1 MKKLSLLILALILV
15 FVSCQQDHIF
25 YDISQEIQLDK
36 PSIGGKVVSIKKAEN
51 SLYAINGMLNYKSL
65 EEKRWTKV
73 ETPAGQISSIAVGND
88 QIYILLENTVYVATL
103 DEDGKVSSSWD
114 ECATGVS
121 RLFDNQAKELDK
133 KKVYIVKNGELL
145 NMDSN
150 PDLGT
155 SQFVDGA
162 DAKNVVAALS
172 LGGVDYF
179 FGTTACAVSGSN
191 FYFAN
196 GAEIKYGNGSG
207 SLNPVSTNFSATSM
221 TIFENDLYVGTDSG
235 AFVATIKDND
245 GSLSTFSYLSD
256 NAESAFGD
264 REVLGIWKFDDGDN
278 FFVSVTSASSSL
290 YDALWGYDS
299 SLNKWNLE

>member
-51 SLYAINGMLNYKSL
+51 YLYAINGMLNYKSL

-73 ETPAGQISSIAVGND
+73 ETPVEEISSVAVGND
-88 QIYILLENTVYVATL
+88 KIYILSGNTVYAANL
-103 DEDGKVSSSWD
+103 DKDGKVSSSW
-114 ECATGVS
+114 ESYKEGIS
-121 RLFDNQAKELDK
+121 RLFDNQAGT
-133 KKVYIVKNGELL
+133 VYIVKEEKLYKIGEETEITVTLA
-145 NMDSN
+145 
-150 PDLGT
+150 
-155 SQFVDGA
+155 DGA
-162 DAKNVVAALS
+162 EAKNVVAALS

-179 FGTTACAVSGSN
+179 FGTTACAISENN
-191 FYFAN
+191 FYYAN

-207 SLNPVSTNFSATSM
+207 SLNTVSTNFSATSM
-221 TIFENDLYVGTDSG
+221 TIFENNLYVGTDSG
-235 AFVATIKDND
+235 AFVATIKDNN

>member
-73 ETPAGQISSIAVGND
+73 ETPVEEISSVAVGNGK
-88 QIYILLENTVYVATL
+88 IYILSGNTVYAANL
-103 DEDGKVSSSWD
+103 DEDGKVSSSW
-114 ECATGVS
+114 ESYKEGIS
-121 RLFDNQAKELDK
+121 RLFDNQAGT
-133 KKVYIVKNGELL
+133 VYIVKEEKLYKIGEETEITVTLA
-145 NMDSN
+145 
-150 PDLGT
+150 
-155 SQFVDGA
+155 DGA
-162 DAKNVVAALS
+162 EAKNVVTALS

-179 FGTTACAVSGSN
+179 FGTTACAVSENN

-196 GAEIKYGNGSG
+196 EGEIKYGNGSG
-207 SLNPVSTNFSATSM
+207 SLNTDSTDSTLTSM
-221 TIFENDLYVGTDSG
+221 TILDKNLYIGTDSG
-235 AFVATIKDND
+235 AFVAKISDN
-245 GSLSTFSYLSD
+245 GALSSFKELSD
-256 NAESAFGD
+256 NAESSFGG